1 MRAIELALNRLIE
14 EAEGNGNSKEWLDK
28 MRGTITAELR
38 QLRVEVNLLR
48 TARYSYA
55 SLFDSKDEDGCP
67 DVRSIHENIRA
78 LKAENEALRKD
89 AERYRFIR
97 DESNSSDF
105 SVTDYS
111 HFVIYDAA
119 LDDAIDYEMEQA
131 K

>member
-1 MRAIELALNRLIE
+1 MKYNLLLERLRSTKVMLIE
-14 EAEGNGNSKEWLDK
+14 HYWPQAANTVNSAIKEIERL
-28 MRGTITAELR
+28 
-38 QLRVEVNLLR
+38 
-48 TARYSYA
+48 
-55 SLFDSKDEDGCP
+55 
-67 DVRSIHENIRA
+67 H
-78 LKAENEALRKD
+78 AENEALRKD

-119 LDDAIDYEMEQA
+119 LDDAIDYEMEKA